1 MTWFSRNM
9 YCVANCLNSWHW
21 RTSVVYGNGDPCA
34 WNRNE
39 IAYVKHLI
47 ALCINNMHACVS
59 LQTNWKLFF
68 NFINKKSVCVLSS
81 HIFLFSLYILLGFQ
95 AAYKCTLYFG
105 LIMQKE
111 MHTCPSVHIWPHRV
125 VRFDSVFFPQMG
137 M

>member
-21 RTSVVYGNGDPCA
+21 RTSVWYGNGDPCA

-81 HIFLFSLYILLGFQ
+81 HIFLFSLYILLAFQ
-95 AAYKCTLYFG
+95 AAYNVHCTLDWSCRRKCTPVSLYTHG
-105 LIMQKE
+105 HIVR
-111 MHTCPSVHIWPHRV
+111 SVLTQ
-125 VRFDSVFFPQMG
+125 FFSQMG